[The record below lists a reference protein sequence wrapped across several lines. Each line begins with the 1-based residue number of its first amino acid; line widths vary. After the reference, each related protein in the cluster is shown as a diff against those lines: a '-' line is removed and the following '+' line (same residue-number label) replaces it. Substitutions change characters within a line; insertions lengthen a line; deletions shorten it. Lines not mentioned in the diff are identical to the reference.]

1 MSARQ
6 VRTAAKYYTCNAL
19 FAHHRMI
26 APGDKYVRIT
36 IFPTDN
42 PRSLKG
48 RPIQAV
54 YCLPCGEAGLI

>member
-26 APGDKYVRIT
+26 APGDRYVRIT
-36 IFPTDN
+36 IFPTDDLVG
-42 PRSLKG
+42 RS

-54 YCLPCGEAGLI
+54 YCFPCGGGHHV